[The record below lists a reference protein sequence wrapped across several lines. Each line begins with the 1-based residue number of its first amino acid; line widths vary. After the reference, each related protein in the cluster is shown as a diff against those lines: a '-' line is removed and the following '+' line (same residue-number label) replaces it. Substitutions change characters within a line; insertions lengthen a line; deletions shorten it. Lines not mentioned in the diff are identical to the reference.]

1 MGNTFTLAYNKIQYQ
16 LDAYFKDPEAENHAK
31 QVAAQAAQDK
41 KVAEAKATATEK
53 KSELDA
59 KAAADKAAADALAER
74 SKFSP
79 VQVVVAKISKNILSF
94 FTTLIIISLA
104 LYGGKLE
111 ANKAIG
117 YGVLMRIVSFI
128 YGSLFFFIV
137 IPRSLYEIY
146 FLNKTQ
152 PDYAG
157 LPIWNYVPNGWA
169 EQLFF
174 GAFSYVEDNNS
185 KILHEEVVHLYS
197 DGLAKSLGLA
207 TTVAVAPSKPPPG
220 VPVAAAKPPPG
231 VPVAV
236 AKPSAPSTPTATK
249 V

>member
-16 LDAYFKDPEAENHAK
+16 FDTYFKDPEAENHAK

-41 KVAEAKATATEK
+41 KVADAKALAEGK

-59 KAAADKAAADALAER
+59 KAAADKAAADSLAER

-79 VQVVVAKISKNILSF
+79 VQVVLAKISSNILSF
-94 FTTLIIISLA
+94 FITLFIICLA

-117 YGVLMRIVSFI
+117 YNVLMRIVSFI
-128 YGSLFFFIV
+128 YGTLFFFVV
-137 IPRSLYEIY
+137 IPKSLYEIY

-157 LPIWNYVPNGWA
+157 LPIWNYVPDGWA

-185 KILHEEVVHLYS
+185 KILREEVTHLYS
-197 DGLAKSLGLA
+197 DGLSKSLGLA
-207 TTVAVAPSKPPPG
+207 TTATVASSKPPPG
-220 VPVAAAKPPPG
+220 VPVAAAKP
-231 VPVAV
+231 
-236 AKPSAPSTPTATK
+236 SAPSTPAPTK